1 MYLAAKITKEM
12 DVQLVELILSSVK
25 DKHNTVWEGRTHTIL
40 RSADISMC
48 MAFTGWK

>member
-1 MYLAAKITKEM
+1 MYLAAKIAEEM

-25 DKHNTVWEGRTHTIL
+25 DKHNTIWEGRTHTIL
-40 RSADISMC
+40 CSADIAIC